1 MQRIYLT
8 TQEIAQYRSQ
18 LVDYEAALISLDT
31 IEDCEGD
38 LEDAAVS
45 LAIKVGQKPDRL
57 DWLDGLSKRCRVA
70 ICQDKFQKDLLQ
82 GKLATTVGHLINAG
96 ICPQILVTPVV
107 IYVMKQGIEEFCH
120 PLSFK
125 I

>member
-1 MQRIYLT
+1 MQTIYLT

-18 LVDYEAALISLDT
+18 LADYEAALIALDT

-45 LAIKVGQKPDRL
+45 LAIKVGQKPDRIN
-57 DWLDGLSKRCRVA
+57 WLEGLAKRCRVA
-70 ICQDKFQKDLLQ
+70 ICQEEFQAELSQ
-82 GKLATTVGHLINAG
+82 GKLAETVKYLMNAG
-96 ICPQILVTPVV
+96 ICPKILVTPVV
-107 IYVMKQGIEEFCH
+107 IHVMKQGIDRFCK
-120 PLSFK
+120 PLNFK